1 MRRRRAT
8 ARIAELQLALAA
20 VGPEPTD
27 AIGRW
32 RHQEEI
38 WGLQHELD
46 RLLAARRPRRGP
58 VAVEVTARLSPGGPR
73 ETPEKHETQERRYCT
88 CVSSS
93 ACVNP
98 RPAYT
103 AIAGRLSDS
112 T

>member
-8 ARIAELQLALAA
+8 ARIAELRLALAA

-46 RLLAARRPRRGP
+46 RLLSARRPRRGP
-58 VAVEVTARLSPGGPR
+58 AAVELSA
-73 ETPEKHETQERRYCT
+73 EQ
-88 CVSSS
+88 
-93 ACVNP
+93 
-98 RPAYT
+98 PA
-103 AIAGRLSDS
+103 
-112 T
+112 